1 RQATPADGARID
13 QSIPSHR
20 WDLLVLHNEDPVP
33 VLRRRILDERL
44 ASVGVNRARAVRT
57 IERERLSK
65 ARERGRVVAL
75 TVELD
80 TLFIDS
86 KNGFAPRI
94 EYPACAQQLV
104 YCR

>member
-1 RQATPADGARID
+1 MANGGQIPGYHKSTP
-13 QSIPSHR
+13 SK
-20 WDLLVLHNEDPVP
+20 
-33 VLRRRILDERL
+33 
-44 ASVGVNRARAVRT
+44 GVNRARAVRT
-57 IERERLSK
+57 VERERLSK

-94 EYPACAQQLV
+94 EYPSCAQQLV
-104 YCR
+104 YCRGLFLAFDGDEVEKPCPDVVSSGA